1 MIKLGSILIFTT
13 LFVACILNY
22 PSDEVLE
29 QRFHSNK
36 AEFDKL
42 IAMLDEDKDIVTL
55 GLNYVFYKGESSR
68 EVSEERLNE
77 YRKLFKKLKLNAGI
91 YRDNESSVR
100 LIIFKKGWLTNSEK
114 SYLYSSIEPSTLVNS
129 LDDVIK
135 NDAGN
140 HRSVHKKIQDNWYLY
155 YESW

>member
-1 MIKLGSILIFTT
+1 MKLGSILIFCV
-13 LFVACILNY
+13 LFTACIFNY
-22 PSDEVLE
+22 PSDGILE

-42 IAMLDEDKDIVTL
+42 ITMLKEDRDIVTL
-55 GLNYVFYKGESSR
+55 GFNYVFYKDESSR
-68 EVSEERLNE
+68 ELSEERLNE
-77 YRKLFKKLKLNAGI
+77 YRKLFKELNLNSGI

-100 LIIFKKGWLTNSEK
+100 LIIFEKGWLTNSEK
-114 SYLYSSIEPSTLVNS
+114 SYLYSSIKPSEIVNS
-129 LDDVIK
+129 LDEIIK

-140 HRSVHKKIQDNWYLY
+140 HRAAYKKIQDNWYLY